1 MTTENKT
8 QTTANNNQPKNMK
21 LIGTIFSYGG
31 VQKATGNPIVT
42 FVVSNPY
49 KNKKGETKWNKVL
62 EASLILQKEVS
73 KDLPWEKFVTEEGT
87 EGIRARVSFYGTI
100 DIDRREQEKGKQ
112 EFKFWLN
119 PIVRDNRQMVFG
131 LVKRADAPAPAEAKP
146 AVVPG
151 DNTPAKH
158 KELLKV
164 EALYRANDY
173 ALLKEWLACDGSG
186 FESEGYEYEHRIPNF
201 GMQSFINRMEAEMNA
216 KAAKKTPAAK
226 VKAASAKAK
235 AKVTPISADAD
246 AAKPY

>member
-1 MTTENKT
+1 MTTNENETK
-8 QTTANNNQPKNMK
+8 TTANNNQQPKNMK

-62 EASLILQKEVS
+62 EASLILQKEVA

-100 DIDRREQEKGKQ
+100 DIDRREQEKGKPQ

-119 PIVRDNRQMVFG
+119 PIVRENRQMVFG
-131 LVKRADAPAPAEAKP
+131 LVKREGAGAPAEAKP
-146 AVVPG
+146 AVIPG

-158 KELLKV
+158 KEPL
-164 EALYRANDY
+164 
-173 ALLKEWLACDGSG
+173 
-186 FESEGYEYEHRIPNF
+186 
-201 GMQSFINRMEAEMNA
+201 
-216 KAAKKTPAAK
+216 AAK